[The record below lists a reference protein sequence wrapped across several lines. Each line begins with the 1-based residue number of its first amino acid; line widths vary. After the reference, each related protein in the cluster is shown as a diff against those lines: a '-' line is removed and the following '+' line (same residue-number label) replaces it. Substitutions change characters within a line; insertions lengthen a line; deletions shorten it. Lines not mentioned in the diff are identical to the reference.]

1 MDLDGIFGEPSIYMN
16 FGYLAS
22 FSVHLVS
29 VGLGGT
35 TPHIN
40 GEISSG
46 TGSEM
51 SGTGHIYIG
60 RSLGSLS
67 WSWVT
72 RKRIN
77 FVVKQQLKGTLP
89 GCLVSEVTMY
99 IHIHIYICMYMY
111 VYVYYSNP
119 ISDLAHPLVETL
131 NLIVVL
137 SCVFF

>member
-1 MDLDGIFGEPSIYMN
+1 M
-16 FGYLAS
+16 
-22 FSVHLVS
+22 S

-89 GCLVSEVTMY
+89 GCLVSEVTMD
-99 IHIHIYICMYMY
+99 IHIHIYIYVCICMCMCTIAIQYL
-111 VYVYYSNP
+111 
-119 ISDLAHPLVETL
+119 ISHTR
-131 NLIVVL
+131 
-137 SCVFF
+137 S